1 MSALRRSN
9 AQQSHFGGVLCRRI
23 WFGPARE
30 VRSQS
35 RISSAHGSDVTITA
49 CARVRSCEARNITR
63 RNERYGGD
71 VMGPT
76 AMTAPDAFPII
87 CVGASAGGIEAL
99 EGFFRGL
106 PPEPGLALVIVTHL
120 SPERESFLHEIVT
133 RYTTLPVHVA
143 ADAIHVQNNHV
154 YVMPAKAILGIKD
167 RRLTLRKSGS
177 YRQHKPIDIFMSML
191 AVDIGELAGGVVL
204 SGGDGDGTLGVK
216 AIKERGGIT
225 FAQVGDGFGPQ
236 HPEMP
241 EAAISSGLIDF
252 AIPAEDMGP
261 KLVEFVH
268 GNDLLEQIIDTP
280 EDSEQPTLGEFL
292 PEIYAILR
300 NQIGHDF
307 SGYKTKTFV
316 RRIQRR
322 MQVTQLATIEAYVER
337 LRQEPAEVSSLFRD
351 LLINVT
357 NFFRDEAAFEAL
369 ATSVIPKIFEGLG
382 ADDTVRIWV
391 PGCATGEE
399 VFSIAILAREHMDT
413 LTAVPR
419 VQIFA
424 TDIDERALSV
434 ARAARYPGPLLD
446 TVSPERRKRFFVSDG
461 VSYVVSKDVR
471 DLCIFSPH
479 SVIRDPPF
487 SRIDLVSCR
496 NLLIYFGADVQNQVI
511 PTFHYA
517 LRPNGYLFLGSAENA
532 SQFADLFAPI
542 EKRHR
547 IFRRRSDSNAPKRLP
562 LALHGARPGPAT
574 NLIPRRHPL
583 VGLALRQA
591 VEEHV
596 VEQFAPPHVVVNR
609 DGDVVY
615 YSSRTG
621 KYLEAPAGAPTRQLL
636 TMARKGLRL
645 DLRTLFREAIETGR
659 IATRNGVSLDTEDG
673 EIQLVNL
680 TIGPLDDVGSGEP
693 LLLVLFADQGPV
705 LSREE
710 ALNRAQIGHGDS
722 AAHLERELRETRDR
736 LQSMIEEYETALEE
750 LKSSNEE
757 LVSVNEEMQST
768 NEELEASKEELQSV
782 NEELHTVNAELHGK
796 VDALDRANS
805 DLQNLFE
812 STDVATIFLDRKL
825 VIRSFTPAV
834 TKVFNI
840 LPTDKGRPITD
851 LSSRLNLTGFPEDIA
866 KVFAGADP
874 IERRVGGE
882 GQGPHYLV
890 RLAPY
895 RDGDRTIQGV
905 VVTFIDVT
913 SLTHSE
919 ARQRVLIAELQHRTR
934 NLLSIVQALAQQTL
948 GNGGSLQEFSTR
960 LAALGRVQ
968 SLVTKA
974 SDDQLDLG
982 DIIRSELQAVGAADN
997 KVSVS
1002 GPAVPLG
1009 FELVQMIG
1017 LALHELTTNAVK
1029 HGALKDGQGRL
1040 DVSWRVQ
1047 RNGRSAPNL
1056 LLTWKES
1063 GVPKLSKTAQK
1074 GFGRNLIER
1083 ALAHTS
1089 GAKTEFRF
1097 GEDGISCQIE
1107 MPLPRAI
1114 DVAANQE
1121 AGE

>member
-1 MSALRRSN
+1 
-9 AQQSHFGGVLCRRI
+9 
-23 WFGPARE
+23 
-30 VRSQS
+30 
-35 RISSAHGSDVTITA
+35 
-49 CARVRSCEARNITR
+49 
-63 RNERYGGD
+63 
-71 VMGPT
+71 
-76 AMTAPDAFPII
+76 MTAADTFPII
-87 CVGASAGGIEAL
+87 GIGASAGGIEAL

-106 PPEPGLALVIVTHL
+106 PPAPGLAFVVVTHL
-120 SPERESFLHEIVT
+120 SPERESLLPEIVA
-133 RYTTLPVHVA
+133 RYTTLPVQVA
-143 ADAIHVQNNHV
+143 TDGIEVRNDHV
-154 YVMPAKAILGIKD
+154 YVMPAKAVLGIEN
-167 RRLTLRKSGS
+167 RRLTLRKSSS
-177 YRQHKPIDIFMSML
+177 YRQHKPIDIFMSAL
-191 AVDIGELAGGVVL
+191 AVDIGEFAGGVIL
-204 SGGDGDGTLGVK
+204 SGGDADGTLGVK

-225 FAQVGDGFGPQ
+225 FAQIGDGFGPQ
-236 HPEMP
+236 HPDMP

-252 AIPAEDMGP
+252 AIPVEDMGA
-261 KLVEFVH
+261 KLVEFAR
-268 GNDLLEQIIDTP
+268 GTDLFSQSSDDGAENS
-280 EDSEQPTLGEFL
+280 EDQGISQSL
-292 PEIYAILR
+292 PDIYAILR

-307 SGYKTKTFV
+307 SGYKTKTFI
-316 RRIQRR
+316 RRVQRR

-337 LRQEPAEVSSLFRD
+337 LRQEPTEVSALFRD

-357 NFFRDEAAFEAL
+357 NFFRDADAFEAL
-369 ATSVIPKIFEGLG
+369 ATTVIPKIFEGRG

-399 VFSIAILAREHMDT
+399 VFSIGILVREHMET

-434 ARAARYPGPLLD
+434 ARTARYPGPLLD

-517 LRPNGYLFLGSAENA
+517 LRPEGYLFLGQAENV
-532 SQFADLFAPI
+532 SQFADLFAPV

-547 IFRRRSDSNAPKRLP
+547 IFRRRSDSASPRRLP
-562 LALHGARPGPAT
+562 IALPGARPGPAT
-574 NLIPRRHPL
+574 NLTPRRQPL
-583 VGLALRQA
+583 AGLTLRQA

-596 VEQFAPPHVVVNR
+596 VEQFAPPHVVVNH

-615 YSSRTG
+615 YSTRTG
-621 KYLEAPAGAPTRQLL
+621 KYLEAPAGAPTRQIL

-645 DLRTLFREAIETGR
+645 DLRTVFREAIETGR
-659 IATRNGVSLDTEDG
+659 IARRNGVSLDTEDG
-673 EIQLVNL
+673 EIQLVDL
-680 TIGPLDDVGSGEP
+680 TIEPLDDLASGEP
-693 LLLVLFADQGPV
+693 LFLVLFADQGPV

-710 ALNRAQIGHGDS
+710 AQNRVQVGHGD
-722 AAHLERELRETRDR
+722 AAVHIERELRETRDR

-782 NEELHTVNAELHGK
+782 NEELHTVNAELHAK
-796 VDALDRANS
+796 IDALDRANS

-834 TKVFNI
+834 TQVFNM

-851 LSSRLNLTGFPEDIA
+851 LSSRLNLTGFSEDIV

-895 RDGDRTIQGV
+895 RDGDRKIRGV
-905 VVTFIDVT
+905 VVTFTDVT
-913 SLTHSE
+913 SLTRSE

-934 NLLSIVQALAQQTL
+934 NLFSVIQALAQQTL

-974 SDDQLDLG
+974 SDHQLDLG
-982 DIIRSELQAVGAADN
+982 DIIRSELQAVGAAEE

-1009 FELVQMIG
+1009 FELVQTIG

-1029 HGALKDGQGRL
+1029 HGALKENQGRL
-1040 DVSWRVQ
+1040 DISWRIQ
-1047 RNGRSAPNL
+1047 PTGQSTPNL

-1063 GVPKLSKTAQK
+1063 GVVKLPKPSRK
-1074 GFGRNLIER
+1074 GFGRDLIER
-1083 ALAHTS
+1083 ALARSS

-1107 MPLPRAI
+1107 LPLSGATDI
-1114 DVAANQE
+1114 AANQE